1 MKRHCRVLGW
11 LFAIGLGLPSWTT
24 AAAAADA
31 SSGGAAAA
39 EPKPL
44 RSAAQQ
50 LVGTWKLIA
59 IDERD
64 ADGIRV
70 VPLDYGPEP
79 IGLLMYDAGGRMSVH
94 AMRRGRPKLAS
105 DDAHSATPEQA
116 LAAFLGYGAYFGTY
130 TVDEQAGIVTH
141 HVQGALNPNWEGSPQ
156 RRRFTLSGDKL
167 TLEPLDFQAAG
178 LNRTRRLTWQRLP

>member
-1 MKRHCRVLGW
+1 MKRHCSGLD
-11 LFAIGLGLPSWTT
+11 LLLAIGLGLLSWPAT
-24 AAAAADA
+24 AAAADV
-31 SSGGAAAA
+31 SPGGATAA

-44 RSAAQQ
+44 SSAARQ

-64 ADGIRV
+64 ANGARV
-70 VPLDYGPEP
+70 VPLDYGPDP
-79 IGLLMYDAGGRMSVH
+79 IGILMYDASGHMSVH

-116 LAAFLGYGAYFGTY
+116 MAAFIGYGAYFGTY

-141 HVQGALNPNWEGSPQ
+141 HVQGALNPNWEGGDQ
-156 RRRFTLSGDKL
+156 RRRFTISGNKL
-167 TLEPLDFQAAG
+167 TLEPIDFQAAG
-178 LNRTRRLTWQRLP
+178 HKRTRRLTWQRLP

>member
-1 MKRHCRVLGW
+1 MKRHW
-11 LFAIGLGLPSWTT
+11 TGLSLLLAVSFSLPSWST

-44 RSAAQQ
+44 SSVAQQ

-64 ADGIRV
+64 TNGIRV
-70 VPLDYGPEP
+70 VPLDYGPDP
-79 IGLLMYDAGGRMSVH
+79 IGLLMYDASGRMSVH

-105 DDAHSATPEQA
+105 DVAHSATPEQA
-116 LAAFLGYGAYFGTY
+116 LAAFLWY
-130 TVDEQAGIVTH
+130 
-141 HVQGALNPNWEGSPQ
+141 
-156 RRRFTLSGDKL
+156 
-167 TLEPLDFQAAG
+167 PLK
-178 LNRTRRLTWQRLP
+178 R